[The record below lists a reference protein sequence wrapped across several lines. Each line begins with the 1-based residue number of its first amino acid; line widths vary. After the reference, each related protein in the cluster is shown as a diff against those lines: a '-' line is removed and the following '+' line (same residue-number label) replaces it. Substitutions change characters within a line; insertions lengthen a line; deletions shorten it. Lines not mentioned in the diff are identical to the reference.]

1 MSSEGKNLVRSIIP
15 GWIFIGGVLV
25 YILAD
30 QSYSLSEL
38 KGEDGAWLAGAAIIL
53 AGAGLPAGYIIY
65 QISMFF
71 GWVSKSRNLYY
82 SEEYELEVFFSIHV
96 NGEKMRVRHNRLLE
110 TAGDLR
116 AASCSLLLALIVNL
130 LIGILYFK
138 NFDFAFWTSI
148 AVNAAILLIVYLN
161 QRHYMGNLEYFKKRI
176 HHEYSWLK

>member
-1 MSSEGKNLVRSIIP
+1 MNAESKNLIRWIIP

-25 YILAD
+25 YILAG

-38 KGEDGAWLAGAAIIL
+38 KGEDGAWLAGVAIIL

-71 GWVSKSRNLYY
+71 GLILKNRNLHY
-82 SEEYELEVFFSIHV
+82 SEEYDLEVFFSIHV
-96 NGEKMRVRHNRLLE
+96 NGEKMRMRYNKLLE

-116 AASCSLLLALIVNL
+116 AAACSLLLALIANL

-138 NFDFAFWTSI
+138 SFDFAFWTSI
-148 AVNAAILLIVYLN
+148 AVNAAVLLIVYLN